1 MLNTLRKSKK
11 LYAIA
16 LTRLHDYK
24 ELLRIEMKL
33 QGRGV
38 GVIVASYA
46 LAALFGLLAI
56 MFLGAAI
63 IVAAWD
69 SGHRALV
76 AWLVVVMYAALA
88 GGLLLFARKSHAE
101 SALSTLRDEIKHD
114 YDVLK
119 ESL

>member
-16 LTRLHDYK
+16 LNRLYDYK

-33 QGRGV
+33 QGRDV
-38 GVIVASYA
+38 GLMLGTGA
-46 LAALFGLLAI
+46 LALVFAVLTTFFIGI
-56 MFLGAAI
+56 AI
-63 IVAAWD
+63 IVTAWD
-69 SGHRALV
+69 SNYRALV

-88 GGLLLFARKSHAE
+88 AGMLYFVKQYHAE
-101 SALSTLRDEIKHD
+101 SALSTLRNEIKRD
-114 YDVLK
+114 YDALK